1 MNKDYYQILE
11 VPKSASQDDI
21 KKSYR
26 KLAKKYHPDANPGI
40 DTDTKMKEIN
50 AAYDTLGDES
60 KRAQYD
66 RFGSNPQYTYTNQ
79 QSSAQDPFAQFFE
92 EMMRQQQQQQQY
104 QQSRRTYTVRP
115 FGIFRFMMYM
125 FILDFILSFIF
136 RF

>member
-11 VPKSASQDDI
+11 IPKSASQDDI

-40 DTDTKMKEIN
+40 DTDMKMKEIN

-66 RFGSNPQYTYTNQ
+66 RFGFNPQYTYTNQ

>member
-66 RFGSNPQYTYTNQ
+66 QFGSNPQYTYTNQ